1 MKNEESTPN
10 KSRFEKWRFYLLYG
24 IIGIV
29 FCFYAY
35 RLFSLQIINGFKY
48 VAQALENRSLE
59 ISIPTQR
66 GSIYDRNGIVL
77 AQNIPSYNVVITPAS
92 LPGDTGS
99 ISGEVSGAVQTIYRQ
114 LSQVIGVPVTNGTI
128 NKETVLN
135 FTPCDTDLGIT
146 QIVIIGDT
154 NSPYNPIR
162 IKCNVDSNTAM
173 VIREK
178 ATDWPGV
185 SIEVVPVRDYPTG
198 QLTSA
203 IIGFLGPVPASMQDY
218 YINQG
223 FVLNRDK
230 VGYAG
235 VENTMQDVL
244 GGKNGS
250 EDVQVDVGGQ
260 ELGMISAPVDP
271 VPGDNVVLTI
281 DTRLQTV
288 AETALEQQLAYL
300 NSHTAT
306 GKVQSTSGV
315 VIAMNPK
322 TGEILSLVSYPS
334 FENNRMARLIP
345 AYYYNQLKQDPTQPL
360 FNQAISAQLPPG
372 SVFKMAAAIGALNE
386 GVVTPDLQV
395 DDKGSLTITEKY
407 YANDPGTP
415 RTFYNWNRS
424 GAGLVDF
431 LHGIAWS
438 DDVYFYTI
446 GGGYDDV
453 VPNGGLGIWR
463 LSEYAKALGYN
474 QVTGIELPGEAAGLI
489 PDPTWKRLNLSENW
503 STGDTY
509 IATIGQGYVLATP
522 LQVLDS
528 YVTIINN
535 GKLMKP
541 TLIKEI
547 TNSQGQVIK
556 PFQPEMVWDITQT
569 PLIHTFDG
577 DIKTDE
583 VKAVQ
588 PWVLQMIQQGLHMV
602 NHLDNG
608 TAYGTFGDDPI
619 DTAGKTGT
627 AEYCDNIAFAAGR
640 CNPDAWPSHAWYVG
654 YAPFDNPEIAVVAFV
669 YNGGDGSVTSAPIVR
684 KVIDAYFELKAIDA
698 ATPVNP

>member
-1 MKNEESTPN
+1 MKSEQEAPEKT
-10 KSRFEKWRFYLLYG
+10 RFERWRFFLLYG
-24 IIGIV
+24 IVGFV

-35 RLFSLQIINGFKY
+35 RLFNLQIINGFKY
-48 VAQALENRSLE
+48 VAQALENRTIE

-77 AQNIPSYNVVITPAS
+77 AQNIPSYNVVITPAL

-99 ISGEVSGAVQTIYRQ
+99 ISGQVAGSVQAIYRQ
-114 LSQVIGVPVTNGTI
+114 LSQLIGVPVSNGTI
-128 NKETVLN
+128 DKETVSN
-135 FTPCDTDLGIT
+135 FTPCGTELGIT

-154 NSPYNPIR
+154 NSPYDPIR

-173 VIREK
+173 IVREK
-178 ATDWPGV
+178 ESDWPGV
-185 SIEVVPVRDYPTG
+185 SIEVEPVRDYPTG
-198 QLTSA
+198 ELTSA
-203 IIGFLGPVPASMQDY
+203 VVGFLGPVPATLQDY
-218 YINQG
+218 YISQG

-235 VENTMQDVL
+235 IENTMQDVL

-250 EDVQVDVGGQ
+250 EQMEVDVAGQ
-260 ELGMISAPVDP
+260 ELGLVSPPVDP

-281 DTRLQTV
+281 DTRLQTI
-288 AETALEQQLAYL
+288 AETALKQEIDDYNRNAG
-300 NSHTAT
+300 TI
-306 GKVQSTSGV
+306 KSTTGV
-315 VIAMNPK
+315 VIAINPK

-334 FENNRMARLIP
+334 YENNRMARVIP
-345 AYYYNQLKQDPTQPL
+345 SYYYNQLKQDPTQPL
-360 FNQAISAQLPPG
+360 FDQAISAELPPG
-372 SVFKMAAAIGALNE
+372 SVFKIAAAIGALNE
-386 GVVTPDLQV
+386 GVVTPDYQV
-395 DDKGSLTITEKY
+395 EDKGSITITEKY

-415 RTFYNWNRS
+415 RTFYNWNR
-424 GAGLVDF
+424 AGEGMVDF
-431 LHGIAWS
+431 LHGLAWS
-438 DDVYFYTI
+438 DDVYFYKI
-446 GGGYDDV
+446 GGGYNDE

-463 LSEYAKALGYN
+463 LSEYAKALGYGSI
-474 QVTGIELPGEAAGLI
+474 TGIELPGEAAGLI
-489 PDPTWKRLNLSENW
+489 PDPTWKRQNLSENW

-528 YVTIINN
+528 YVTVINN

-556 PFQPEMVWDITQT
+556 PFQPEMLWDITQT
-569 PLIHTFDG
+569 PMIHTFDG
-577 DIKTDE
+577 DVKTDE

-588 PWVLQMIQQGLHMV
+588 PWVIQMVQQGLHMV
-602 NHLDNG
+602 THLDTG
-608 TAYGTFGDDPI
+608 TAYATFGDDPI

-627 AEYCDNIAFAAGR
+627 AEYCDNIAQAAGR
-640 CNPDAWPSHAWYVG
+640 CLPNAWPAHAWYVG

-669 YNGGDGSVTSAPIVR
+669 YNGNEGATVAAPIVR

-698 ATPVNP
+698 GGQSNP